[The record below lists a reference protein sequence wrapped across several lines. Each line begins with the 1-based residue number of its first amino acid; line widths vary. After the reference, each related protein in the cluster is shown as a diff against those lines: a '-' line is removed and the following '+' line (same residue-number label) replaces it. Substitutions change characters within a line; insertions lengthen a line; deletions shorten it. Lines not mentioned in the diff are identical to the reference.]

1 MSRGIKTIGTFNSE
15 SFSHIDQIKQKAAEL
30 IDLIDVHA
38 KDPRRASIAI
48 TGIEQAVM
56 MGVKATFEQV

>member
-15 SFSHIDQIKQKAAEL
+15 SSDHIDA
-30 IDLIDVHA
+30 HA
-38 KDPRRASIAI
+38 NDPRRASIAI

-56 MGVKATFEQV
+56 MGIKATFE

>member
-15 SFSHIDQIKQKAAEL
+15 GSNHIDKIKQKAAEL
-30 IDLIDVHA
+30 VDLIDQHA

-56 MGVKATFEQV
+56 MGVKSTFEQA